1 MPCHCERH
9 SSNPITNNKLHVC
22 RMHIT
27 DKLGIDRIQS
37 ILQLCDIQVFTGI
50 AILISGFISLS
61 TGISAYHWQIIA
73 YLAWF
78 SSITHLSGLT
88 VLRNHEY
95 HPQRNTKVRLVLMFV
110 LLTLLIVATIPT
122 GYFSWA
128 NSQFQE
134 LPPDEK
140 HRFMSSPA
148 VCYLRLDSDTWDIWG
163 SAATK
168 PSITETGSFQSM
180 VVSVVFLLAGFSART
195 VKMSGRLSRS
205 MSKGI
210 RRPISH
216 YSQRLLVVI
225 SSRNEEPHRRGLRER
240 IWHLAIAQPLLALF
254 FSVRIIADGCSS
266 LLTEVLHHHTRFKP

>member
-1 MPCHCERH
+1 M
-9 SSNPITNNKLHVC
+9 SNKLHMC
-22 RMHIT
+22 QMHIT
-27 DKLGIDRIQS
+27 DKLGLDRIQS

-95 HPQRNTKVRLVLMFV
+95 HLQRNTKVRLVLMFV
-110 LLTLLIVATIPT
+110 LLTLLIVASIPT

-128 NSQFQE
+128 NSQFHE

-148 VCYLRLDSDTWDIWG
+148 ICYLRLDSGT
-163 SAATK
+163 
-168 PSITETGSFQSM
+168 
-180 VVSVVFLLAGFSART
+180 
-195 VKMSGRLSRS
+195 
-205 MSKGI
+205 
-210 RRPISH
+210 
-216 YSQRLLVVI
+216 
-225 SSRNEEPHRRGLRER
+225 
-240 IWHLAIAQPLLALF
+240 
-254 FSVRIIADGCSS
+254 
-266 LLTEVLHHHTRFKP
+266 

>member
-1 MPCHCERH
+1 M
-9 SSNPITNNKLHVC
+9 
-22 RMHIT
+22 
-27 DKLGIDRIQS
+27 
-37 ILQLCDIQVFTGI
+37 
-50 AILISGFISLS
+50 ISGFISLS

-88 VLRNHEY
+88 VLRNY
-95 HPQRNTKVRLVLMFV
+95 QSHPQRNTKVRMVLMFV

-134 LPPDEK
+134 LSADEQ

-148 VCYLRLDSDTWDIWG
+148 VCYLRLGSGTWNIWG
-163 SAATK
+163 SAETK
-168 PSITETGSFQSM
+168 LSVTETGSFQSM

-195 VKMSGRLSRS
+195 IKMSGRLSQNMNR
-205 MSKGI
+205 GI

-216 YSQRLLVVI
+216 YSQRLLVVV
-225 SSRNEEPHRRGLRER
+225 SSWNEKQDHRGLRQR
-240 IWHLAIAQPLLALF
+240 VWHIAIAQPCLAFF
-254 FSVRIIADGCSS
+254 FSIRIIADGCSS
-266 LLTEVLHHHTRFKP
+266 LLTEVLLHFTTYTS